1 VSLENALQNSLDE
14 LLKAGGNT
22 QECAILK
29 EEELNGIAEEIES
42 YEKKMK
48 FLGPVDLSAIDE
60 YSKVEKR
67 HEELL
72 EQKKDLENSKASLEN
87 VIEKTDEEARNLL
100 KETLNVINENFG
112 KMISILFSQ
121 GSGYLS
127 FTADDVLSSPVEI
140 NVKLVGKRTQRLYML
155 SGGERSLVGL
165 ALIFSLLMIN
175 PSAFYIL
182 DEVDAALD
190 DFSTQRF
197 VNLLAEYSKDSNFI
211 VMTHNKIVM
220 EKANTL
226 YGITMVNGVST
237 VIPVE
242 LSEFSETNAG

>member
-1 VSLENALQNSLDE
+1 
-14 LLKAGGNT
+14 
-22 QECAILK
+22 
-29 EEELNGIAEEIES
+29 
-42 YEKKMK
+42 MK

-60 YSKVEKR
+60 YSKVEAR
-67 HEELL
+67 HKELL
-72 EQKKDLENSKASLEN
+72 EQKVDLEKSKLSLED
-87 VIEKTDEEARNLL
+87 IIKRTDEEARNLL
-100 KETLNVINENFG
+100 RETLEVINKNFG

-127 FTADDVLSSPVEI
+127 FVNEEDVLTSPVEI
-140 NVKLVGKRTQRLYML
+140 NVKLVGKRTQKLYML

-197 VNLLAEYSKDSNFI
+197 VNLLVEYSKNSNFI

-220 EKANTL
+220 EKADTL
-226 YGITMVNGVST
+226 YGITMVNGTST

-242 LSEFSETNAG
+242 LSEFSETNVG